1 MNDEGTEV
9 GPLGATRFA
18 VVDTGELLPTDD
30 GTSAVG
36 NGALPAAIDDV
47 GSHVDVADADVVV
60 AVGESALSTVAHTV
74 DVPILA
80 VDVEGPVSVPRREA
94 ADAVRALATEPVE
107 TTTHPLLTVESGS
120 ERSHAVFDV
129 TLVTAEPAR
138 ISEYSV
144 RSAGREVDR
153 FRADGVVVAT
163 QLGSHGYARAAG
175 GPVLAV
181 DADSFVTVPIAPFA
195 IGADHWVLPSAETSL
210 SVEREEAPVD
220 CFADADRV
228 GAATPGEP
236 VHVRPD
242 GAFQVVRPP
251 GE

>member
-1 MNDEGTEV
+1 V
-9 GPLGATRFA
+9 L
-18 VVDTGELLPTDD
+18 
-30 GTSAVG
+30 
-36 NGALPAAIDDV
+36 
-47 GSHVDVADADVVV
+47 DA
-60 AVGESALSTVAHTV
+60 
-74 DVPILA
+74 
-80 VDVEGPVSVPRREA
+80 
-94 ADAVRALATEPVE
+94 
-107 TTTHPLLTVESGS
+107 
-120 ERSHAVFDV
+120 
-129 TLVTAEPAR
+129 TLVTSEPAR
-138 ISEYSV
+138 ISEY
-144 RSAGREVDR
+144 AITTEGRLVDR

-163 QLGSHGYARAAG
+163 PLGSHGYAHAAG

-195 IGADHWVLPSAETSL
+195 IGADHWVLPSTETSL

-242 GAFQVVRPP
+242 GVFRVVRPP